1 MALQSI
7 VLRNTD
13 GTAFDAQ
20 VDLDDGM
27 LIVHSR
33 SGAGAK
39 ARNIHYKPAVVAILD
54 RLGSA
59 GILFSIHLDSRP
71 VQSQPLA
78 SRLLAAPGQLRG
90 TGEEKF
96 AALVRRMNAERAS
109 NGAWSR
115 IMLTAPG
122 VSAATL
128 RAALDAAA
136 PQGRP
141 GVERLSTT
149 QQRRV
154 RPEHIHAAILQLA
167 AGGDAPN
174 FADSREYD
182 LVTPGGLRFPPKKVF
197 GLALEAALGIEAFPG
212 HFSAGWSQPS
222 FELLQAAGYQIVEKD
237 VPVPGEGPP
246 KSGTQH
252 VPAADD
258 DRRWA
263 EGDPK
268 RVAHVRRERAAG
280 VAREKKA
287 AVLAATGKLA
297 CEDCHFEPAAVHGP
311 AFFDAGLDVHHTLP
325 LAQVPTGHKTALAE
339 LKLLCATCH
348 RIEHR
353 RIALVSK

>member
-1 MALQSI
+1 MALQTI
-7 VLRNTD
+7 ALRDPD
-13 GTAFDAQ
+13 GTALDAR

-33 SGAGAK
+33 SGGGAT
-39 ARNIHYKPAVVAILD
+39 ARNIDFKPTVVAILE

-59 GILFSIHLDSRP
+59 GIQASIYLDSRP
-71 VQSQPLA
+71 VQPQPLA

-96 AALVRRMNAERAS
+96 AALIKRMNAKRAS

-115 IMLTAPG
+115 IMFTSPG
-122 VSAATL
+122 ASAATL
-128 RAALDAAA
+128 RNVLGAVA
-136 PQGRP
+136 PQ
-141 GVERLSTT
+141 GVERLSTA

-174 FADSREYD
+174 FADSRDYD
-182 LVTPGGLRFPPKKVF
+182 LVTTGGLRFPPKKVF

-237 VPVPGEGPP
+237 MPVPGEGPP
-246 KSGTQH
+246 KPGAPQ

-268 RVAHVRRERAAG
+268 RVAHVRRERAPG
-280 VAREKKA
+280 LAREKKS

-297 CEDCHFEPAAVHGP
+297 CEDCQFEPAAVHGP
-311 AFFDAGLDVHHTLP
+311 AFFDAGLDVHHTNP
-325 LAQVPTGHKTALAE
+325 LAQVPPGHKTTLSE
-339 LKLLCATCH
+339 LRLLCATCH

-353 RIALVSK
+353 RIALADK